1 MINKKLI
8 LVFLF
13 INFLGACTAPTAMLG
28 PVYTASTSGSAL
40 EVGISFSS
48 NTIIT
53 KKTGKSPFEN
63 LKEISSKNNK
73 QSKNIQLETIKSDDF
88 YQLVKNKIN
97 KTSNILNLSSQ

>member
-40 EVGISFSS
+40 EMGISFSS